1 MDIIINP
8 IAESPFSYDDVVN
21 LLHDSF
27 KERQEQGLEFTCS
40 TMTVE
45 SFKNRTKQGTVLV
58 AWGKDANGL
67 LGTVT
72 ITIHTDSKGVIYG
85 YHENLAI
92 SPCAKRLGIGTKLLE
107 ECIIITTN
115 AGGQY
120 ILSDTAVGATSS
132 VRWHKKNGFKIIA
145 LRSFSS
151 TNYYSFIFRRQLS
164 PSQIWSSELYTS
176 LRFRISSIIIKL
188 LYKVDGS
195 FTPLGRLVST
205 LHRKARFIC

>member
-21 LLHDSF
+21 LLHESF

-58 AWGKDANGL
+58 AWDKDANSL

-72 ITIHTDSKGVIYG
+72 ITLYTDSEGVIYG

-92 SPCAKRLGIGTKLLE
+92 SPCAKRLGIGAKLLE

-132 VRWHKKNGFKIIA
+132 VRWHKKNGFRIIG
-145 LRSFSS
+145 LVSYQS
-151 TNYYSFIFRRQLS
+151 TNYYSYYFRKQLIHLS
-164 PSQIWSSELYTS
+164 KWDNPFFCWLGYMKSSLNT
-176 LRFRISSIIIKL
+176 RAR
-188 LYKVDGS
+188 
-195 FTPLGRLVST
+195 
-205 LHRKARFIC
+205 RKANGKPTFIASTIKKIINR